1 MYNYNY
7 YPQTQP
13 GAQASQYIPAQYVPR
28 NVQPQVGLKGRL
40 VSSLEEARATS
51 IDFDGSIFYFP
62 DLANRR
68 IYTKQINLDGTA
80 TLNMYE
86 LREMPTIN
94 EQQVFASTNFV
105 TRDEFDQVVAQLK
118 AMLVPEQPVAQA
130 ETPKQKVELN
140 F

>member
-1 MYNYNY
+1 MDNYNY
-7 YPQTQP
+7 YPRNYQSMPQQY
-13 GAQASQYIPAQYVPR
+13 GRQAQVAPYLR
-28 NVQPQVGLKGRL
+28 GRP

-51 IDFDGSIFYFP
+51 IDFDGSVFYFP

-86 LREMPTIN
+86 LREMPTVKE
-94 EQQVFASTNFV
+94 EQQAILSNNFV
-105 TRDEFDQVVAQLK
+105 TRDEFNQVVAQLK
-118 AMLVPEQPVAQA
+118 SMLVPEQPTTQI
-130 ETPKQKVELN
+130 PPQKQKVELN